1 VHFALCVQQESIDRD
16 IEDVEKMVRE
26 IAEHMAQDDMKV
38 VRDVQRQVV
47 AEVAQQLGI
56 DDITQCT
63 IH

>member
-1 VHFALCVQQESIDRD
+1 MHFALCVQQESIDRD

>member
-1 VHFALCVQQESIDRD
+1 VQQESIDRD

-26 IAEHMAQDDMKV
+26 IAEHMAQDDMTV
-38 VRDVQRQVV
+38 IRDVQRQVV

-63 IH
+63 IRWP

>member
-1 VHFALCVQQESIDRD
+1 MQQESIDRD

-26 IAEHMAQDDMKV
+26 IAEHMAQDDMTV
-38 VRDVQRQVV
+38 IRDVQRQVV

-63 IH
+63 IRWP